1 MPCSWPVRSGSG
13 NASAMQAATS
23 ERRESPR
30 VTIDL
35 FVEERT
41 GETLYF
47 QRATNLSLGGVF
59 LEGTL
64 PHPPG
69 TKVALSL
76 RVPGLPSPMRVEGT
90 VVAREPGEVG
100 MAVRFENLAPT
111 AKDEI
116 ARILA

>member
-1 MPCSWPVRSGSG
+1 
-13 NASAMQAATS
+13 MQAGR

-47 QRATNLSLGGVF
+47 QRATNLSLGGAF

-69 TKVALSL
+69 TRVALSL
-76 RVPGLPSPMRVEGT
+76 RVPGSATPLRIDGT

-100 MAVRFENLAPT
+100 MAVRFETLANET
-111 AKDEI
+111 KD
-116 ARILA
+116 ALSRVLA